1 MCKVCDEMIIKVDS
15 ESNTSEE
22 EQLMGEWDLLKRK
35 AERTYQLLKQDTAL
49 AQSSSQSS
57 SNVDTITFDLEQS
70 LPTSRR
76 L

>member
-1 MCKVCDEMIIKVDS
+1 MIIKVDS
-15 ESNTSEE
+15 ESNTYEE

-35 AERTYQLLKQDTAL
+35 AERTYQLLKQDAAL
-49 AQSSSQSS
+49 AQSS
-57 SNVDTITFDLEQS
+57 SNVDTIMFDLEQS